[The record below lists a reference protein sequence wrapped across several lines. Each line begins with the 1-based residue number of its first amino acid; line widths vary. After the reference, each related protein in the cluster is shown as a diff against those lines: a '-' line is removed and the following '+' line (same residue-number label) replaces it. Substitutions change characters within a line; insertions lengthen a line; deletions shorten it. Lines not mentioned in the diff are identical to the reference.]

1 LPIIKCMIGLTAS
14 EMAKILKR
22 KIKTVRQQIYNLDI
36 KPKTKEAVY
45 DEKVLE
51 LLKCVKP
58 QGRPKK
64 KIDVKSKVRKKK

>member
-1 LPIIKCMIGLTAS
+1 MIGLTAS

>member
-1 LPIIKCMIGLTAS
+1 
-14 EMAKILKR
+14 MAKILKR

>member
-1 LPIIKCMIGLTAS
+1 MEIVTGLTAS

-22 KIKTVRQQIYNLDI
+22 KVKTVRQQIFNLGI

-45 DEKVLE
+45 DEETLE
-51 LLKCVKP
+51 ILKTIQP

-64 KIDVKSKVRKKK
+64 ERGD